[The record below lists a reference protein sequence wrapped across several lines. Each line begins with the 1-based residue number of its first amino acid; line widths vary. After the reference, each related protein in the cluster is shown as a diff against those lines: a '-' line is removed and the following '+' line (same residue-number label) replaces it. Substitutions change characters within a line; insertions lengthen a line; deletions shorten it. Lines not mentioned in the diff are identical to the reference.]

1 MTKQSISKYVLDSHR
16 MKRIPSFECN
26 ICGQRLQIGDVVV
39 RKHRK
44 VFHEHCWDSSWI
56 DVPDNA
62 LTPEEWYFVENGVY
76 PNESIC
82 TTSIPST
89 IPSTITI
96 QSSSLVNNF

>member
-1 MTKQSISKYVLDSHR
+1 MITKQSISKYVLDSHR
-16 MKRIPSFECN
+16 MKRIPSLECN

-76 PNESIC
+76 PNEQTNTITPSSISMQ
-82 TTSIPST
+82 TTSS
-89 IPSTITI
+89 
-96 QSSSLVNNF
+96 